1 MQIKMILI
9 KKLFK
14 NIYEEKGFGLV
25 DAILS
30 ITLLAGIISYGIYFS
45 SLRLNTVYYSN
56 LIRSINKEVERDLER
71 LKRDLWGLNYDKNSG
86 KYLIYDSNCND
97 FIEDMVGLPS
107 WQTDL
112 NSAGQLSQSWR
123 PGPERSKVFSGMKVL
138 ITRQLDFMKPANT
151 NESLNNSIANI
162 NYRVQWGENDKHW
175 LSIDLVPEYHSWCE
189 QKI

>member
-1 MQIKMILI
+1 MQIKMILT
-9 KKLFK
+9 KTLFK

-86 KYLIYDSNCND
+86 KYLIYDNNCND

-112 NSAGQLSQSWR
+112 NSAGQMSQSWR
-123 PGPERSKVFSGMKVL
+123 PGSDRSKVFSGMKVL

-151 NESLNNSIANI
+151 NENLNYSIANI

-175 LSIDLVPEYHSWCE
+175 LSIDLIPESHSWCE

>member
-1 MQIKMILI
+1 MILN

-14 NIYEEKGFGLV
+14 YINENEGFGLV

-30 ITLLAGIISYGIYFS
+30 ITLLAGIISYGLYFS
-45 SLRLNTVYYSN
+45 SLRLNTVHSSN

-86 KYLIYDSNCND
+86 KYLFYDNNCND
-97 FIEDMVGLPS
+97 FIEDILDLPS
-107 WQTDL
+107 WQT
-112 NSAGQLSQSWR
+112 NSNLVGQMSQSWR
-123 PGPERSKVFSGMKVL
+123 PGPERSKVFTGRKVL
-138 ITRQLDFMKPANT
+138 ITRQLDLMKPAET
-151 NESLNNSIANI
+151 NERLNNSIANI

>member
-1 MQIKMILI
+1 MILN

-14 NIYEEKGFGLV
+14 YINENEGFGLV

-30 ITLLAGIISYGIYFS
+30 ITLLAGIISYGLYFS
-45 SLRLNTVYYSN
+45 SLRLNTVHSSN
-56 LIRSINKEVERDLER
+56 LIRSINKEIERDLER
-71 LKRDLWGLNYDKNSG
+71 LKRDLWGLNYDKDSG
-86 KYLIYDSNCND
+86 KYLLSDNECND
-97 FIEDMVGLPS
+97 FIEDILDLPS

-112 NSAGQLSQSWR
+112 NSSVQISQSWR

-138 ITRQLDFMKPANT
+138 ITRQLDMMKPANS

-175 LSIDLVPEYHSWCE
+175 LSIDLIPESHSWCE